1 VTFAAGTQCPQAA
14 DWLAT
19 TIARFT
25 YNPNRYIIGQQLQPP
40 QRPTAMTHP
49 SEQCAGS
56 IYSAKSWIWLVFSLY
71 YFVPLYYMPFSA
83 LAQAVLVGIY
93 CVFVT
98 LYLWAITLKP
108 RQVWMPIVAI
118 TLLAIVIT
126 PYTSGSST
134 FFSYIGFL
142 VGFSYRTRIWLTITA
157 LLAVIIGVLH
167 YTYDYPFPF
176 FAFPALS
183 CLITIG
189 IIGYVEK
196 LRMEA
201 RISQQ
206 KSHQEIEQLAVIA
219 ERERIAR
226 DLHDI
231 LGHTLSSIA
240 LKAELAEKLL
250 TQEKHDQ
257 AKQHLSELHQIARNS
272 LSLVRQT
279 VSGYKHR
286 GLSGEVMELCEK
298 LRQNGFVVELNGDI
312 PQLTPRAETAIIL
325 ALTELTTNVLRH
337 SNGNHCQIEFQQSSD
352 KILVC
357 MRDNGAVKSL
367 VPGNGLQGIQERLHA
382 LTGDLQSSI
391 HKGCE
396 FIISL
401 PRNELHQQGS

>member
-1 VTFAAGTQCPQAA
+1 MNYTRLTDNVKQ
-14 DWLAT
+14 
-19 TIARFT
+19 
-25 YNPNRYIIGQQLQPP
+25 
-40 QRPTAMTHP
+40 MTMRHD
-49 SEQCAGS
+49 SESCTGS
-56 IYSAKSWIWLVFSLY
+56 IYSAKSWIWLVFSLWYFFPVY
-71 YFVPLYYMPFSA
+71 YVDHSA
-83 LAQAVLVGIY
+83 LGRALLVGVYFLFIA
-93 CVFVT
+93 
-98 LYLWAITLKP
+98 LYLWAITLNP
-108 RQVWMPIVAI
+108 QQVWKPI
-118 TLLAIVIT
+118 LGIVILALAVT
-126 PYTSGSST
+126 PYSPGSGT

-142 VGFSYRTRIWLTITA
+142 VGFSYRTKTWLAVTA
-157 LLAVIIGVLH
+157 LLTFTVVGMH
-167 YTYDYPFPF
+167 FYFKYPLPY

-183 CLITIG
+183 GLITIG

-206 KSHQEIEQLAVIA
+206 KSYQEIEHLAVIA

-250 TQEKHDQ
+250 SHSKHEQ
-257 AKQHLSELHQIARNS
+257 VQQHLSELNQIARNS

-286 GLSGEVMELCEK
+286 GLSGEVIELCEK
-298 LRQNGFVVELNGDI
+298 LRQNGFAVDLAGDI
-312 PQLTPRAETAIIL
+312 PQLTPRAETAVIL

-337 SNGNHCQIEFQQSSD
+337 SNGNHCQIEFRQDGD
-352 KILVC
+352 KILVS
-357 MRDNGAVKSL
+357 MRDNGEVKSI
-367 VPGNGLQGIQERLHA
+367 VPGNGLSGIKERLYA
-382 LTGDLQSSI
+382 LTGDLQSSF

-401 PRNELHQQGS
+401 PRNELNRVES

>member
-1 VTFAAGTQCPQAA
+1 M
-14 DWLAT
+14 
-19 TIARFT
+19 
-25 YNPNRYIIGQQLQPP
+25 NHN
-40 QRPTAMTHP
+40 
-49 SEQCAGS
+49 SEHCAGS
-56 IYSAKSWIWLVFSLY
+56 IYSAKSWIWLVFSLW
-71 YFVPLYYMPFSA
+71 YFFPVFYSEHSA
-83 LAQAVLVGIY
+83 LGQTLLVGVY
-93 CVFVT
+93 FLFVS
-98 LYLWAITLKP
+98 LYLWAITLNSRHVWKP
-108 RQVWMPIVAI
+108 ILGMV
-118 TLLAIVIT
+118 LLALVIT
-126 PYTSGSST
+126 PYTPGSGT
-134 FFSYIGFL
+134 FFSYVGFL
-142 VGFSYRTRIWLTITA
+142 VGFSYRTKTWLVVTA
-157 LLAVIIGVLH
+157 LLTFTITGMH
-167 YTYDYPFPF
+167 FYFKYPLPY

-183 CLITIG
+183 GLITIG

-196 LRMEA
+196 LRVEA

-206 KSHQEIEQLAVIA
+206 KSYQEIEQLAVIA

-250 TQEKHDQ
+250 SQEKHEQ
-257 AKQHLSELHQIARNS
+257 VKQHLSELHQIARNS

-286 GLSGEVMELCEK
+286 GLSGEVVELCEK
-298 LRQNGFVVELNGDI
+298 LRQKGFIVDLQGEI

-337 SNGNHCQIEFQQSSD
+337 SNGNHCQIEFQQQCD
-352 KILVC
+352 KILVR
-357 MRDNGAVKSL
+357 MHDNGEVKSL

-396 FIISL
+396 FVISL
-401 PRNELHQQGS
+401 PRRELNQQGS

>member
-1 VTFAAGTQCPQAA
+1 MNHQ
-14 DWLAT
+14 
-19 TIARFT
+19 
-25 YNPNRYIIGQQLQPP
+25 
-40 QRPTAMTHP
+40 
-49 SEQCAGS
+49 EQCAGP
-56 IYSAKSWIWLVFSLY
+56 IHSAKSWVWLVFSLY
-71 YFVPLYYMPFSA
+71 YFVPVYYMPFSTS
-83 LAQAVLVGIY
+83 AQVLLVGVY
-93 CVFVT
+93 CVFVA
-98 LYLWAITLKP
+98 LYLWGITAKP
-108 RQVWMPIVAI
+108 QHVWKPV
-118 TLLAIVIT
+118 LAIVLLAFAIT
-126 PYTSGSST
+126 PYTPGSST
-134 FFSYIGFL
+134 FFSYLGFL
-142 VGFSYRTRIWLTITA
+142 VGFTYRTKTWLLITGLLVATIIA
-157 LLAVIIGVLH
+157 MH
-167 YTYDYPFPF
+167 YQFNYPFPF

-183 CLITIG
+183 GLATIG

-250 TQEKHDQ
+250 TQEKTEQ

-298 LRQNGFVVELNGDI
+298 LRQNGFVVDLNGDI
-312 PQLTPRAETAIIL
+312 PQLSPRAETAIIL

-337 SNGNHCQIEFQQSSD
+337 SNGNHCQIEFQQNCD
-352 KILVC
+352 KIVVR
-357 MRDNGAVKSL
+357 MHDNGEVKAL
-367 VPGNGLQGIQERLHA
+367 IPGNGLQGIQERLNA

-396 FIISL
+396 FVISL
-401 PRNELHQQGS
+401 PRRELHQQS

>member
-1 VTFAAGTQCPQAA
+1 M
-14 DWLAT
+14 
-19 TIARFT
+19 
-25 YNPNRYIIGQQLQPP
+25 NH
-40 QRPTAMTHP
+40 PT
-49 SEQCAGS
+49 EQCAGS
-56 IYSAKSWIWLVFSLY
+56 IYSSKSWIWLVFSLY
-71 YFVPLYYMPFSA
+71 YFVPVYYMPFDT
-83 LAQAVLVGIY
+83 LARVLLLGVY
-93 CVFVT
+93 CIFVS
-98 LYLWAITLKP
+98 LYLWAITLRP
-108 RQVWMPIVAI
+108 TQVWMPVIAI
-118 TLLAIVIT
+118 TLLAISIT
-126 PYTSGSST
+126 PYTPGSST

-142 VGFSYRTRIWLTITA
+142 VGFSYRTKIWLAITGA
-157 LLAVIIGVLH
+157 LIAVIAVIH
-167 YTYDYPFPF
+167 FTYNYPFPF

-183 CLITIG
+183 GLVTIG

-201 RISQQ
+201 RVSQQ

-250 TQEKHDQ
+250 IQEKHEHV
-257 AKQHLSELHQIARNS
+257 KQHLSELHQIARNS

-298 LRQNGFVVELNGDI
+298 LRQNGFIVDLNGDI
-312 PQLTPRAETAIIL
+312 PQLSPRAETAIIL

-337 SNGNHCQIEFQQSSD
+337 SNGDHCQIEFQQDCD
-352 KILVC
+352 KILVR
-357 MRDNGAVKSL
+357 MHDNGEVKTL
-367 VPGNGLQGIQERLHA
+367 IPGNGLQGIQERLNA
-382 LTGDLQSSI
+382 LAGDLHSSI
-391 HKGCE
+391 NKGCE

-401 PRNELHQQGS
+401 PRNELNQLESRNA

>member
-1 VTFAAGTQCPQAA
+1 
-14 DWLAT
+14 
-19 TIARFT
+19 
-25 YNPNRYIIGQQLQPP
+25 
-40 QRPTAMTHP
+40 
-49 SEQCAGS
+49 
-56 IYSAKSWIWLVFSLY
+56 
-71 YFVPLYYMPFSA
+71 MPFSA
-83 LAQAVLVGIY
+83 LAQVLLVGVY
-93 CVFVT
+93 CVFVS
-98 LYLWAITLKP
+98 LYLWGITLKP
-108 RQVWMPIVAI
+108 QDVWKPV
-118 TLLAIVIT
+118 LAIVLLAFAIT
-126 PYTSGSST
+126 PYTPGSST
-134 FFSYIGFL
+134 FFSYLGFL
-142 VGFSYRTRIWLTITA
+142 VGFTYRTKIWLLITGILVATIIA
-157 LLAVIIGVLH
+157 MH
-167 YTYDYPFPF
+167 YQFNYPFPF

-183 CLITIG
+183 GLATIG

-250 TQEKHDQ
+250 TQEKTEQ

-298 LRQNGFVVELNGDI
+298 LRQSGFIVDLNGDI
-312 PQLTPRAETAIIL
+312 PQLSPRAETAIIL

-337 SNGNHCQIEFQQSSD
+337 SNGNHCEIEFQQSCD
-352 KILVC
+352 KIVVR
-357 MRDNGAVKSL
+357 MHDNGEVKAL
-367 VPGNGLQGIQERLHA
+367 IPGNGLQGIQERLNA

-396 FIISL
+396 FVISL
-401 PRNELHQQGS
+401 PRRELHQQG

>member
-1 VTFAAGTQCPQAA
+1 
-14 DWLAT
+14 
-19 TIARFT
+19 
-25 YNPNRYIIGQQLQPP
+25 
-40 QRPTAMTHP
+40 MTPHA
-49 SEQCAGS
+49 EQCAGS

-71 YFVPLYYMPFSA
+71 YFVPVYYMPFST
-83 LAQAVLVGIY
+83 LAQVLLVGVY
-93 CVFVT
+93 CVFVS
-98 LYLWAITLKP
+98 LYLVAITLKP
-108 RQVWMPIVAI
+108 NQVWKP
-118 TLLAIVIT
+118 LLAIVLLALVIT
-126 PYTSGSST
+126 PYTPGSST

-142 VGFSYRTRIWLTITA
+142 VGFTYRTKTWLLFTSLLVA
-157 LLAVIIGVLH
+157 LIIAMH
-167 YTYDYPFPF
+167 YQFNYPFPF

-183 CLITIG
+183 GLATIG
-189 IIGYVEK
+189 IVGYIEK
-196 LRMEA
+196 LRLDA

-250 TQEKHDQ
+250 VQEKHEQ
-257 AKQHLSELHQIARNS
+257 VKQHLSELHHIARNS

-298 LRQNGFVVELNGDI
+298 LRQNGFVVDLNGDI

-337 SNGNHCQIEFQQSSD
+337 SNGTHCQIEFRQSSD
-352 KILVC
+352 KILVS
-357 MRDNGAVKSL
+357 MRDNGAVKNL

-391 HKGCE
+391 HRGCE
-396 FIISL
+396 FVISL
-401 PRNELHQQGS
+401 PRNELQQQAS